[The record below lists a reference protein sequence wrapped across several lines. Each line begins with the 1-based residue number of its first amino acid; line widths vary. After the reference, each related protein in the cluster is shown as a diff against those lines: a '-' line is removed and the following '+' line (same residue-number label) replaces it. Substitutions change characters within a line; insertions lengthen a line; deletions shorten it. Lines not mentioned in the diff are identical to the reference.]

1 VSEGVCCVQLHTL
14 CTVPSTAF
22 THSLNNFPIPET
34 PTVSKTMS
42 RDYDTTHISIAVGPH
57 PVNTLETGVWHS
69 VAQCGT
75 LEAGVW
81 HSVAQCG
88 TLEAGVWHTRGRC
101 VAQCGTVVVVEVS

>member
-1 VSEGVCCVQLHTL
+1 
-14 CTVPSTAF
+14 
-22 THSLNNFPIPET
+22 
-34 PTVSKTMS
+34 M
-42 RDYDTTHISIAVGPH
+42 
-57 PVNTLETGVWHS
+57 WHS